1 MTEAD
6 EVILES
12 ISSLTQYIKKDIQEI
27 TDMLTAFG
35 IEIERVCK
43 RIEADNVTASEKIKD
58 QFLSELSALARIVKV
73 DIADLEAFQAYINC
87 VNARLKRGYE
97 AMKDILLW
105 IEAKRLVVEGM
116 DRVYSH

>member
-27 TDMLTAFG
+27 TDMLVAFG

-43 RIEADNVTASEKIKD
+43 QIEADNVTASEKVKD
-58 QFLSELSALARIVKV
+58 QFLSELAALARIVKA
-73 DIADLEAFQAYINC
+73 DIADLGAFQAYINC
-87 VNARLKRGYE
+87 VNARLKKGYRV
-97 AMKDILLW
+97 MKKILKW
-105 IEAKRLVVEGM
+105 IEIKGLLVEGM